1 MLTVSFFYKYCGLVL
16 IFYVQGAHI
25 PNLSSDEGFFDF
37 LYLGIFVIL
46 SPAFDSRFYLGIKPP
61 QAILDE
67 VAYAVAHFHALLL
80 FFSSQFIIL
89 LEEEVVTHS
98 YFVDRMLGEFAAAAV
113 VFSEGVKEFKAVGN
127 IDPEV
132 NVMISMSK
140 FADRIHGILQ
150 DSHPNVLPYYLR
162 CLHRRHKHFL
172 WTGPTI
178 KILPRTDDTEDIMS
192 FIDKGELLDHPAQ
205 SIYPINV
212 DSPLPTLPTVLPAIG
227 KRHDREDSMDL
238 SGEHPNKRKC

>member
-1 MLTVSFFYKYCGLVL
+1 MLTVNFFLQILRSCSN
-16 IFYVQGAHI
+16 FYVQGAHI
-25 PNLSSDEGFFDF
+25 PDLSSDEGFYDV

-46 SPAFDSRFYLGIKPP
+46 SPAFDSRFYLGTKPP

-67 VAYAVAHFHALLL
+67 VAYAVAHFHALLV

-98 YFVDRMLGEFAAAAV
+98 YFVDRLLGEFAAAAV
-113 VFSEGVKEFKAVGN
+113 VFSEGVKESNTLGN

-150 DSHPNVLPYYLR
+150 DSHPNVLSYYSR

-172 WTGPTI
+172 WTGPKI
-178 KILPRTDDTEDIMS
+178 KILPRTDDAEDIMP
-192 FIDKGELLDHPAQ
+192 FIGKGELLDHPAQ

-212 DSPLPTLPTVLPAIG
+212 DSPLPTPPTVLPAVG
-227 KRHDREDSMDL
+227 KRHDREDGVDL
-238 SGEHPNKRKC
+238 SDEHPNKRKC